1 MYGRQETYYLTITS
15 PHKGERVV
23 ASVRTDDRFLAEKL
37 LGCAI
42 LNKKGFGF
50 KGLYTEEEV
59 RHMFCPGT
67 DVPGSMDIV
76 TGRFLQHKDYTKA
89 PALFMES
96 GRIYRIRDNRRLF
109 LDLSGKK
116 NDFDYVLSVISG
128 KAAPVA
134 SQPVQPR
141 QNSTARPAVAVPA
154 PPPVPTLD
162 SYRTFAQQIED
173 GPEADI
179 AGFLEDT
186 GDVEFYDDWEQDAKP
201 ASSDVYSVLEQERA
215 AAVKSGPD
223 YVSETGS
230 LFYEAQKTVVL
241 SEEDF
246 QTQGELQAKL
256 QERFKTSAGQ
266 PIRRQGQSLKELFSG
281 STSVRFR
288 V

>member
-15 PHKGERVV
+15 PHKGERVI

-37 LGCAI
+37 LGCSI

-76 TGRFLQHKDYTKA
+76 TGQFLKHKDYTKA

-96 GRIYRIRDNRRLF
+96 GRIYRIRNNQRLF

-141 QNSTARPAVAVPA
+141 QNSTARPAMAAPA

-162 SYRTFAQQIED
+162 SYRAFAQQAED
-173 GPEADI
+173 EPDI

-186 GDVEFYDDWEQDAKP
+186 GDVEFYDDWEQDTKLV
-201 ASSDVYSVLEQERA
+201 SRDVYSVLEQERA
-215 AAVKSGPD
+215 ASVQSGPD

-230 LFYEAQKTVVL
+230 IFYEAQKTVVL

-256 QERFKTSAGQ
+256 QERFGTSAGQ
-266 PIRRQGQSLKELFSG
+266 PIRRQGQSLKDLFSG
-281 STSVRFR
+281 SSVRFR